1 MEFKKKK
8 NLLLNITSY
17 VLIFV
22 YCYFFYVRLSFDLKL
37 PLAHDVTIFATVG
50 RGIVNGFMPYVD
62 MLELKPV
69 GIFLLNFLS
78 YKLTGSLLFSYIF
91 LILCLTIVF
100 LLPMLFVGIKIA
112 NKRDN
117 SIFYYTLAICLS
129 SLFTIYGDLKGGR
142 LLPEFFGAFFSC
154 LYIFILNTN
163 FHILRKRWSY
173 LVLGLLM
180 CVACNF
186 KEPFLLIILSS
197 SIIFS
202 DSFKSFY
209 QKFIIPFFI
218 ACVMGGGFLLC
229 INLLFPYL
237 EYLYYMVFVLSVS
250 DGQTIIER
258 TFGDINNIF
267 NQLNFSYPVSG
278 YIFYMLLM
286 FPIFEILFKKNGEF
300 FKLKNKILRIIKIAI
315 ALFITTMGIH
325 SSGRYYVQH
334 DGFSFPFIF
343 ALSIYFLRNV
353 KFNRKLGKNCTVV
366 IYVSL
371 ALIAFNCEIERIRT
385 LHNDYFYFYKDYMQE
400 NDSNAKYI
408 DAVLDKI
415 NEKTYVYIG
424 SYGFNILACTKH
436 SPKGKYFFQGD
447 NWNGEKLPNFYEDI
461 SKSVENAKIVVFN
474 GYYDDKLKNKIEPIL
489 KSDFTTKIPDSL
501 KSIDSPHSR
510 YTIYYSK
517 KL

>member
-173 LVLGLLM
+173 FVLGLLM

-209 QKFIIPFFI
+209 QKF
-218 ACVMGGGFLLC
+218 
-229 INLLFPYL
+229 
-237 EYLYYMVFVLSVS
+237 
-250 DGQTIIER
+250 
-258 TFGDINNIF
+258 
-267 NQLNFSYPVSG
+267 
-278 YIFYMLLM
+278 
-286 FPIFEILFKKNGEF
+286 
-300 FKLKNKILRIIKIAI
+300 
-315 ALFITTMGIH
+315 
-325 SSGRYYVQH
+325 
-334 DGFSFPFIF
+334 
-343 ALSIYFLRNV
+343 
-353 KFNRKLGKNCTVV
+353 
-366 IYVSL
+366 
-371 ALIAFNCEIERIRT
+371 
-385 LHNDYFYFYKDYMQE
+385 
-400 NDSNAKYI
+400 
-408 DAVLDKI
+408 
-415 NEKTYVYIG
+415 
-424 SYGFNILACTKH
+424 
-436 SPKGKYFFQGD
+436 
-447 NWNGEKLPNFYEDI
+447 
-461 SKSVENAKIVVFN
+461 
-474 GYYDDKLKNKIEPIL
+474 
-489 KSDFTTKIPDSL
+489 
-501 KSIDSPHSR
+501 
-510 YTIYYSK
+510 
-517 KL
+517 